1 MTTATTPTATESTV
15 WISWLRAIAIVGV
28 VTIHSVAPN
37 AAAEDA
43 RSTTVGTLAIWL
55 DIGAVCAVP
64 LFVMLSGSVLLD
76 PRRYGSHSVFL
87 RKRAA
92 RLVPALVFWH
102 LWYWALVTRQDG
114 TALPWRDALLE
125 TVTGELYTALYFFWI
140 IIGLA
145 LITPL
150 VIGFVST
157 SSRRAVLVAGAA
169 LATIP
174 ALSLAT
180 IQPREAS
187 VVLVETA
194 WTWWFG
200 YLGVYLLGW
209 GLRGLRLRGLAL
221 AAVSAVTLALGALG
235 CWQWRNPEAPQWLQ
249 TISPVSYYGAG
260 TILYAIG
267 VFLVAQALIQPD
279 GLLRVLARG
288 IGARLGTTL
297 GAATLG
303 VFGLHLTFVWLL
315 PELGIGGDLPAAEAV
330 GPLLGRLA
338 ITLVASFAIVLVLR
352 RVPVVRSVL

>member
-1 MTTATTPTATESTV
+1 M
-15 WISWLRAIAIVGV
+15 
-28 VTIHSVAPN
+28 APN

-102 LWYWALVTRQDG
+102 LWYWVLVSRQDG
-114 TALPWRDALLE
+114 TGLPWRDALLE
-125 TVTGELYTALYFFWI
+125 TVTGELYAALYFFWI

-180 IQPREAS
+180 IQP
-187 VVLVETA
+187 
-194 WTWWFG
+194 
-200 YLGVYLLGW
+200 
-209 GLRGLRLRGLAL
+209 
-221 AAVSAVTLALGALG
+221 
-235 CWQWRNPEAPQWLQ
+235 
-249 TISPVSYYGAG
+249 
-260 TILYAIG
+260 
-267 VFLVAQALIQPD
+267 LIQPD

-315 PELGIGGDLPAAEAV
+315 PELGIGGDLPASEAV
-330 GPLLGRLA
+330 RPMLGRLT